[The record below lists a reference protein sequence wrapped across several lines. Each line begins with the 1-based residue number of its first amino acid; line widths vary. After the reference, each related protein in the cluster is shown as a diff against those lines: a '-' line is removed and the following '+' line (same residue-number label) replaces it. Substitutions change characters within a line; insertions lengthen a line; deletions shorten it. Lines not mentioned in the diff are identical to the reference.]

1 MENSGR
7 WDDKREVRAE
17 KPVID
22 FNLPGFLSVVKKKGA
37 ERATLEV
44 LEDLLVLTYKALR
57 GNHE

>member
-1 MENSGR
+1 MGNGDR
-7 WDDKREVRAE
+7 RDDISKAGAE

-44 LEDLLVLTYKALR
+44 IEDLLVLTYKALR
-57 GNHE
+57 GHHE